1 MPSSEP
7 IVMDFIE
14 RKIYHRAHPVSLEG
28 VNEKIWIKVSKHT
41 GTLSDNAVIT
51 WSARVSR
58 AHDY

>member
-1 MPSSEP
+1 
-7 IVMDFIE
+7 MDFIE